1 MPHVAGILTGCHSMQ
16 RFSLVRRLDRRF
28 QGGVSAVAEMI
39 GALSEVCTGLP
50 DQRKGPRRDGDYS
63 MADIGLAAFSI
74 FFMGSP
80 SFLGHQRA
88 LAEGHGRS
96 NCETLFGMAAI
107 PSDNY
112 IRLMLDGASPAAFD
126 GLFMKAIETAGPL
139 TPFQCL
145 DGRVLVALDGTEHF
159 CSRKITCEQCS
170 TRRRSDGGT
179 EYFHAFLG
187 ASMVAPG
194 HKQVLPLPPEF
205 IAPQDGAEKQD
216 CERNATKRWLAS
228 HGADLAHLRPV
239 YLGDDL
245 FACQPVVAA
254 IQDAGG
260 NFILTC
266 KPSSHKTIA
275 EYLYGADLQE
285 HRHTVCKRGKCTTTI
300 YRWLSGV
307 PLRATDDAILVNWFS
322 IEILNAKG
330 KRTYYNSFVTDLAI
344 TSGIVAEL
352 AACGRARWKIENE
365 TFNVLKTNGY
375 NLEHNFGHG
384 KKTLASV
391 LVTLNLLAFAFHIA
405 AYLGV
410 IAWRAAVIA
419 RGPTYRFF
427 EHLRTITAYVVFPD
441 WPHLLQSIAA
451 AALRPP

>member
-1 MPHVAGILTGCHSMQ
+1 M
-16 RFSLVRRLDRRF
+16 
-28 QGGVSAVAEMI
+28 SAVERLI
-39 GALSEVCTGLP
+39 GELSEVCAGLP
-50 DQRKGPRRDGDYS
+50 DQRKGPPRDGGYT

-112 IRLMLDGASPAAFD
+112 VRLMLDGASPAAFD
-126 GLFMKAIETAGPL
+126 GLFMKAIEAAGPL

-145 DGRVLVALDGTEHF
+145 DGRVLIALDGSEHF
-159 CSRKITCEQCS
+159 CSRKIKCPQCS

-216 CERNATKRWLAS
+216 CERNAAKRWLARQ
-228 HGADLAHLRPV
+228 AAAVAALRPI

-245 FACQPVVAA
+245 FACQPIVAA
-254 IQDAGG
+254 IGDGGG

-266 KPSSHKTIA
+266 KPSSHKAIA
-275 EYLYGADLQE
+275 EYLNGGELKE
-285 HRHTVCKRGKCTTTI
+285 HRQAICKRGKRTTTL
-300 YRWLSGV
+300 YRWLSEV
-307 PLRATDDAILVNWFS
+307 PLRGTDDAILVNWFS
-322 IEILNAKG
+322 IEVLNAKG
-330 KRTYYNSFVTDLAI
+330 KRTYYNSFVTDLAV
-344 TSGIVAEL
+344 TSDTVAEL
-352 AACGRARWKIENE
+352 AACARARWKIENE

-375 NLEHNFGHG
+375 NLGHNFGHG
-384 KKTLASV
+384 NKTLASV
-391 LVTLNLLAFAFHIA
+391 LVTLNLLAFAFHTA

-419 RGPTYRFF
+419 RGPAYRFF
-427 EHLRTITAYVVFPD
+427 EHLRTITAYVVFQD
-441 WPHLLQSIAA
+441 WHHLLQSIADA
-451 AALRPP
+451 AIRPP